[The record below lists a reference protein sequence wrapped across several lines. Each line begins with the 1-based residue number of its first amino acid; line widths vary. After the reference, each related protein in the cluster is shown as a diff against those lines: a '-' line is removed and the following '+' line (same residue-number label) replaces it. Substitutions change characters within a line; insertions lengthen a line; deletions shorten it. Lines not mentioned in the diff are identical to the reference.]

1 MRRTWL
7 VRLGAASVALLAWG
21 QGTREAY
28 VLAPGAGEVLE
39 RASGCV
45 VIKASPR
52 TGSSRLA
59 VGTQTLRPGAGIGV
73 HRHVAADE
81 VLVVQK
87 GTGLVLVD
95 GRRLAV
101 EPGTTA
107 VVPAGAWHGVENAV
121 ELELLW
127 IVSPPGLEDFFR
139 ETAGRALT
147 RDQMA
152 EIARKHGTVFSPP
165 STGPR
170 P

>member
-7 VRLGAASVALLAWG
+7 VRLGAASVVLLAWG
-21 QGTREAY
+21 QGTPEAY

-39 RASGCV
+39 RASGKV

-73 HRHVAADE
+73 HRHPGTDE
-81 VLVVQK
+81 VLIVQK
-87 GTGLVLVD
+87 GNGTVLVN
-95 GRRLAV
+95 GRRLPV
-101 EPGTTA
+101 DPGA
-107 VVPAGAWHGVENAV
+107 IAFVPAGAWHGVENAA
-121 ELELLW
+121 ELEILW
-127 IVSPPGLEDFFR
+127 IVSPPGLDDFFR
-139 ETAGRALT
+139 ETAGRPMT

-152 EIARKHGTVFSPP
+152 EIARKHGTIFSPP
-165 STGPR
+165 PTEPR

>member
-1 MRRTWL
+1 MRRTLL

-21 QGTREAY
+21 QGTREVY
-28 VLAPGAGEVLE
+28 VLPPGAGEVLE
-39 RASGCV
+39 RASGSV

-73 HRHVAADE
+73 HRHVGADE
-81 VLVVQK
+81 VRIVQK
-87 GTGLVLVD
+87 GTGWVLVN
-95 GRRLAV
+95 GRKLAV
-101 EPGTTA
+101 EPGATA
-107 VVPAGAWHGVENAV
+107 FVPAGAWHGVENAA
-121 ELELLW
+121 ELEILW

-139 ETAGRALT
+139 ETAGRPLT

-152 EIARKHGTVFSPP
+152 EIAQKHGTVFAPP
-165 STGPR
+165 TTEPR

>member
-7 VRLGAASVALLAWG
+7 VRLGAASAALLAWG
-21 QGTREAY
+21 QDTREGY
-28 VLAPGAGEVLE
+28 VLAPGAGEVLQ
-39 RASGCV
+39 RASGQI

-52 TGSSRLA
+52 TGSPRLA
-59 VGTQTLRPGAGIGV
+59 VGTQTLRPGAGIAV
-73 HRHVAADE
+73 HQHVGADE

-87 GTGLVLVD
+87 GAGLVLVN
-95 GRRLAV
+95 GRKLAV
-101 EPGTTA
+101 EPGA
-107 VVPAGAWHGVENAV
+107 AAFVPAGAWHGVENAA
-121 ELELLW
+121 ELEILW

-152 EIARKHGTVFSPP
+152 EIARKHGTNFSAPN
-165 STGPR
+165 TAPR